1 MGRLTAGQ
9 EEEGRRSVATWLSG
23 RAVGTFLALSAALTA
38 CTGSDDP
45 DPEPTSSPPPL
56 VVVDL
61 EFGVWGT
68 DEEVAA
74 YRDVVA
80 SN

>member
-1 MGRLTAGQ
+1 M
-9 EEEGRRSVATWLSG
+9 
-23 RAVGTFLALSAALTA
+23 
-38 CTGSDDP
+38 
-45 DPEPTSSPPPL
+45 

-74 YRDVVA
+74 YRDVVEVYDEETDEVEVEVTTYPTHRA
-80 SN
+80 LIEAIEQGLAVGTTRLS